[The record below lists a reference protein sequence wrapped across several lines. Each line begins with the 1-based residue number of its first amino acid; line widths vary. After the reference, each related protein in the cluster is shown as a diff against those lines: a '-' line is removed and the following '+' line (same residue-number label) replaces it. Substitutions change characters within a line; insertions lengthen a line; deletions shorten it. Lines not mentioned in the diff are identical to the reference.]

1 MTLQK
6 LVHLEGDEGKDPD
19 SDGASTGE
27 SGSPLRFLRNIFRRS
42 KSNDPDTTAADPHDT
57 TSDFMKGNTK
67 DGVSDSPREL
77 KTIQRYFP
85 GHNQERTAYMEKNS
99 ALTKKNLAVS
109 AEQVSI
115 FLTEGKIVD
124 SNKSENY

>member
-6 LVHLEGDEGKDPD
+6 LVHLEGEEGKDPD

-27 SGSPLRFLRNIFRRS
+27 SGSPLKFLRNIFHRS
-42 KSNDPDTTAADPHDT
+42 KSNDPDTPAADPHDT